1 MKQLRYFIA
10 LIFTSIFLCS
20 IPAGITTVHAQENAT
35 DAPILI
41 KGEVERIL
49 EEDIQSTAEG
59 DVVNQKLAVK
69 IGNQNVTAYFT
80 LVPLT
85 GREKISEGDDI
96 LVYGVEMMGETK
108 YFFADYDREK
118 PIVLL
123 VGLFVGVVVFV
134 TRRWGI
140 LSMAGMV
147 YSFFVIFKFILP
159 QILKGTDPLL
169 VALLGSVM
177 IAPVTF
183 ALSHGL
189 NKKTIAGILGTFIAL
204 SITGLLAVVFTQMA
218 HLSGF
223 GSEESLFLQIS
234 QGSKLNMQGVFL
246 AGIIIGTLGILDDV
260 TISQA
265 SIVKQL
271 KVANPTL
278 SKTELYKRAMLVGHD
293 HISSAVNTLI
303 LVYTGASMPLLLI
316 FLVSNQSI
324 GGAMNY
330 QVITEEIVRTLVG
343 SIGLVVAVPITT
355 LIAAMFL
362 DSAEDHEERIEH
374 AHHH

>member
-20 IPAGITTVHAQENAT
+20 IPAGTTTVHAQENAT

-362 DSAEDHEERIEH
+362 DSAEDHEETLTH